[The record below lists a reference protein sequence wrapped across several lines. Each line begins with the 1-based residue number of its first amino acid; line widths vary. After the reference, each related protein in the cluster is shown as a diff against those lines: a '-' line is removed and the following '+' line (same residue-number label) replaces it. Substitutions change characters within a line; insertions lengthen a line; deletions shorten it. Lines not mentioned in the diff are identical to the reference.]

1 MIKSNDKKLIP
12 KYVGNLSVLKALKG
26 TDLIWKKMF
35 EGIDLVIRGSVR
47 FNGGWGR
54 QLPLNVPL
62 KLIVNGAGYGVEVTF
77 SGKSYRPLY
86 RGSIFMLK
94 NDGVLTLSNEQAI
107 NIRIEQTDEQ
117 ARYIFE

>member
-1 MIKSNDKKLIP
+1 MIKINDKKLKSCSFGSKI
-12 KYVGNLSVLKALKG
+12 LSKIYKG
-26 TDLIWKKMF
+26 DKLVWKKMF
-35 EGIDLVIRGSVR
+35 EGIDLIIRGSVR

-54 QLPLNVPL
+54 ELPLNVPL

-94 NDGVLTLSNEQAI
+94 NDGVLTLSNEQVI